1 MGDELKEQNAV
12 LRDCIEQ
19 LAVVESARANLVSLL
34 QEALQEQVYCLEQK
48 FSFCCNLF
56 LYLTLNYSYC

>member
-1 MGDELKEQNAV
+1 MMLTICAHLCGKYKAGHVSSGIGDELKEQHGV

-34 QEALQEQVYCLEQK
+34 RDTLQEQVYI
-48 FSFCCNLF
+48 
-56 LYLTLNYSYC
+56 